1 MMNYKKPY
9 EIIGEKIGGKGGR
22 EPFVQTG
29 TLPLPNTCF
38 EEIINSF
45 VQYINVV
52 SLS

>member
-9 EIIGEKIGGKGGR
+9 EIIREKIGGKGRR
-22 EPFVQTG
+22 EPFVQIG

-38 EEIINSF
+38 DEIINGF

>member
-9 EIIGEKIGGKGGR
+9 EIIGGKWGR
-22 EPFVQTG
+22 KPFVQIG

-38 EEIINSF
+38 DEITNGF
-45 VQYINVV
+45 VQYTNVV

>member
-9 EIIGEKIGGKGGR
+9 EIVGEKIGGKGWR
-22 EPFVQTG
+22 EPFVEIG

-38 EEIINSF
+38 DEIMNCF

>member
-9 EIIGEKIGGKGGR
+9 EIIGEKIGRKGRR
-22 EPFVQTG
+22 EPFVQIG
-29 TLPLPNTCF
+29 TLPFPNTCF
-38 EEIINSF
+38 DEIIKGF